1 MPAIKYLTLFQL
13 RWAGYV
19 LPPCHTVVFTS
30 RKKVWSQ
37 AVPLVTSP
45 IIGRVL
51 LLSEMVAF
59 IIMAYLASEEV
70 SRKLMGE
77 WLRRD
82 VYICGKLKESQI
94 FIVV

>member
-19 LPPCHTVVFTS
+19 LPPRHTVVFTS
-30 RKKVWSQ
+30 RNEAWLQ
-37 AVPLVTSP
+37 TVPLVTSP
-45 IIGRVL
+45 IWRVL
-51 LLSEMVAF
+51 LLSEMEAF
-59 IIMAYLASEEV
+59 IIMACLASEEV

-82 VYICGKLKESQI
+82 VYIW
-94 FIVV
+94 